1 MAKGGNG
8 GGGSGGGNGGE
19 AGSAWRGGKGNDT
32 AIVGTVEELA
42 ATTYDG
48 RGGFDTL
55 DMSNLET
62 GVTIKLNSGASS
74 QSILYPYRGFTG
86 IYYTMSL
93 SEPDGRLTGTIKS
106 IEHLIGGSGD
116 DFLFIDSSGP
126 KTIDGGPGDD
136 ALGANGGS
144 ATLIGGTGSDVMLVY
159 GYNNIL
165 VGGTYENGVA
175 TPDGESDT
183 FIIGTSATIL
193 DFEVGID
200 RLQIETNEGEV
211 AAALNAVWQDTPDG
225 AMLQAAGKTII
236 LAGIT
241 AAEAS
246 AIELQ
251 FTIGG
256 SGYTQMSGGPG
267 DDTFYAF
274 SDAEDFILPNGSGHD
289 TIIFFDTSED
299 SLVFPDGGPDSWSVT
314 DVNGETA
321 LIGYYDG
328 GNSSVTLLGL
338 TAADIGNLMIDTSS
352 TTTGQSALEPSSD
365 WLFA

>member
-1 MAKGGNG
+1 MAKGGKG
-8 GGGSGGGNGGE
+8 GGGGGTTWRGGNG
-19 AGSAWRGGKGNDT
+19 DDI
-32 AIVGTVEELA
+32 AIVGSVEELA
-42 ATTYDG
+42 TTTYDG

-55 DMSNLET
+55 DMSALET
-62 GVTIKLNSGASS
+62 GVTIKINNGPGSA
-74 QSILYPYRGFTG
+74 SILYPYREFTG
-86 IYYTMSL
+86 LFYTMSL
-93 SEPDGRLTGTIKS
+93 SDPEGKLTGTIKG

-136 ALGANGGS
+136 ALGANGGN
-144 ATLIGGTGSDVMLVY
+144 ATLIGGTGSDVMLIY
-159 GYNNIL
+159 GSNNVL
-165 VGGTYENGVA
+165 VGGTYDHETGIA
-175 TPDGESDT
+175 TADGESDT

-193 DFEVGID
+193 DFEIGID

-246 AIELQ
+246 AIQLQ

-274 SDAEDFILPNGSGHD
+274 NDAEDFVLDNGSGHD

-299 SLVFPDGGPDSWSVT
+299 SLVFPDGGPDEWSVT
-314 DVNGETA
+314 YVNGEAA
-321 LIGYYDG
+321 LIGFYDG
-328 GNSSVTLLGL
+328 GNSSVTLVGL
-338 TAADIGNLMIDTSS
+338 TPDDIDDLMIESTPVTVQSS
-352 TTTGQSALEPSSD
+352 AEPSSD